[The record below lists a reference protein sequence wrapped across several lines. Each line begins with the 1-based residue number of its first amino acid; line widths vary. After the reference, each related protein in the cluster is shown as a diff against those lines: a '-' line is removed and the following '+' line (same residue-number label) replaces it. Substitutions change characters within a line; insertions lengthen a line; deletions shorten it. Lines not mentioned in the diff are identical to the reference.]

1 MIVIDSGPGMDKDG
15 ALVSARKGATDLIN
29 SSPDGT
35 NFAVVQAGDKADLRA
50 DMSTDKATLLTAIN
64 GSGGTGGIGPTKGS
78 AVWSALNVAGSVLK
92 QNKTLQPNVVLIV
105 GDNDTVS
112 PKDEPLGRN
121 VVSSAGATI
130 WVNQRLGFMDPAPYD
145 ALVAQVGGQTL
156 ATDNAGKVNELVTQS
171 GSTIL
176 TKQYTVAYDS
186 GLKAQEVSDIAMTV
200 GGTTS
205 TASFILGGVYQGN
218 SAARPNVVSPAAAS
232 VFSNKGI
239 FIVALVLVLARCG
252 RRLRLCAHVVV
263 RQGRPVRRAAA
274 LRRSLRRRWGRR

>member
-1 MIVIDSGPGMDKDG
+1 VAVVCAIALTGVLGAASVNAQSNGFLLIRKADAKDPSKVQLDFVWTGAQSDISGLKIQQGGNDVKVLGGASELKTDKAIVIVIDSGPGMDKDG

-121 VVSSAGATI
+121 AVSSAGATI

-145 ALVAQVGGQTL
+145 ALVARSAGRRSPQTPP
-156 ATDNAGKVNELVTQS
+156 
-171 GSTIL
+171 
-176 TKQYTVAYDS
+176 
-186 GLKAQEVSDIAMTV
+186 
-200 GGTTS
+200 
-205 TASFILGGVYQGN
+205 
-218 SAARPNVVSPAAAS
+218 AARS
-232 VFSNKGI
+232 
-239 FIVALVLVLARCG
+239 
-252 RRLRLCAHVVV
+252 
-263 RQGRPVRRAAA
+263 
-274 LRRSLRRRWGRR
+274 